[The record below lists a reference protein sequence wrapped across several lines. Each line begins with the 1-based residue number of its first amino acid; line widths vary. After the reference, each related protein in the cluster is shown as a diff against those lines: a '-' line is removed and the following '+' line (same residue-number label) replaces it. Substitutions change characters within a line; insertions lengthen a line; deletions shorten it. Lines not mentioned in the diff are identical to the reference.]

1 MPLHPSTGRKRPP
14 ALRDVADLAGVSIKT
29 VSNVVNDYPHVK
41 DSTREKVREAILQV
55 GYRPQVAAQQLRT
68 GASKMVTLA
77 VPALTFSYFSDLAQ
91 QFIDEAQL
99 RGQTVVL
106 HSTSGGREAER
117 TVLEGFNRVVGDG
130 VIFNPL
136 LIEEDVFARME
147 RTTQPTVF
155 IGEHL
160 PEKLPQGSDYVRID
174 NVAAAF
180 EATTHLLDTG
190 RRRIAF
196 LGAIATRHGLQPHSS
211 GNLRRDGYRAALRQ
225 HGVDPE
231 EDLVQAVADWHRHDG
246 FSGAAE
252 LMARRPDLDAIVCGN
267 DDLAIGVLAQLRR
280 LGRRVPEDIAVVGY
294 DDTPDAPFASPPL
307 TTISPDKH
315 SLAATALDLL
325 TERIQGHD
333 GPPRILD
340 TPYSLVIR
348 ESTGPATA
356 STAASVASSA
366 PDAASALTA
375 PSTSD
380 LEEHAP

>member
-1 MPLHPSTGRKRPP
+1 MPPLPSSGRKRPP
-14 ALRDVADLAGVSIKT
+14 ALRDVAELAGVSIKT
-29 VSNVVNDYPHVK
+29 VSNVVNDYPYVK

-55 GYRPQVAAQQLRT
+55 GYRPQAAAQQLRT
-68 GASKMVTLA
+68 GASKMITLA

-91 QFIDEAQL
+91 QFIDEAQR

-106 HSTSGGREAER
+106 HSTSGGRDAER

-136 LIEEDVFARME
+136 LIEEEEFSRME
-147 RTTQPTVF
+147 RTSQPTVF

-160 PEKLPQGSDYVRID
+160 PEELPHGSDYVRID

-180 EATTHLLDTG
+180 DATTHLLESG

-196 LGAIATRHGLQPHSS
+196 LGAIATRHGLQPHSTGS
-211 GNLRRDGYRAALRQ
+211 LRRDGYVAALQ
-225 HGVDPE
+225 KHGLQIDT
-231 EDLVQAVADWHRHDG
+231 DLVQEVDDWHRQDG

-252 LMARRPDLDAIVCGN
+252 LMARHPELDGIVCGN

-280 LGRRVPEDIAVVGY
+280 LGRRVPEEIAVIGY
-294 DDTPDAPFASPPL
+294 DDTPDAPFTSPPL

-315 SLAATALDLL
+315 AIASTALDLL

-333 GPPRILD
+333 GPPRIVD
-340 TPYSLVIR
+340 SPYSLVIR
-348 ESTGPATA
+348 ESTIP
-356 STAASVASSA
+356 
-366 PDAASALTA
+366 A
-375 PSTSD
+375 PSPD
-380 LEEHAP
+380 LEELPR

>member
-1 MPLHPSTGRKRPP
+1 MPLHPASGRKRPP
-14 ALRDVADLAGVSIKT
+14 ALRDVAELAGVSIKT

-41 DSTREKVREAILQV
+41 DSTRETVREAILQV
-55 GYRPQVAAQQLRT
+55 GYRPQAAAQQLRT

-91 QFIDEAQL
+91 QFIDEAQR

-136 LIEEDVFARME
+136 LIEEEVFARME

-180 EATTHLLDTG
+180 DATTHLLATG

-196 LGAIATRHGLQPHSS
+196 LGAIATKHGLQPHSS
-211 GNLRRDGYRAALRQ
+211 GSLRRDGYVAALEE
-225 HGVDPE
+225 HGVEPDIS
-231 EDLVQAVADWHRHDG
+231 LVQAVDDWHRHDG
-246 FSGAAE
+246 FSGAQG
-252 LMARRPDLDAIVCGN
+252 LMVRHPDLDGIVCGN
-267 DDLAIGVLAQLRR
+267 DDLAIGVLAHLRR
-280 LGRRVPEDIAVVGY
+280 LGRRVPEDIAVIGY

-307 TTISPDKH
+307 STISPDKH
-315 SLAATALDLL
+315 ALAATALDLL
-325 TERIQGHD
+325 TERIQGFD
-333 GPPRILD
+333 GPPRIVD

-348 ESTGPATA
+348 ESTDPASGGRAPT
-356 STAASVASSA
+356 TPSSA
-366 PDAASALTA
+366 LPDATD
-375 PSTSD
+375 TTD
-380 LEEHAP
+380 REELPR